1 LVECEGNFGRSTRIF
16 LVPPFLRG
24 VRGISEFDINKREG
38 RFNAFVDTNWQGS
51 VRREVLR
58 LLMIGI
64 RLRIVARLFKIGI
77 MNRRERR
84 ERRGKEERETKYVI
98 IG

>member
-1 LVECEGNFGRSTRIF
+1 
-16 LVPPFLRG
+16 
-24 VRGISEFDINKREG
+24 
-38 RFNAFVDTNWQGS
+38 
-51 VRREVLR
+51 
-58 LLMIGI
+58 MIGI